1 MRLVVDA
8 NILVAELIRVRG
20 RKLIVRPE
28 LELYMAEKAW
38 DETTYELNKRIE
50 KMVQRN
56 VLSQEV
62 GQSLFADAIALA
74 EAKVFV
80 VFHEVYAPY
89 ETVARNRIPRDP
101 NDWFTVALAL
111 AIEAAIWTSDHDFLG
126 CGVATWA
133 TDTLLTHLDS
143 SNQLKM

>member
-28 LELYMAEKAW
+28 LELYMAEGAW

-50 KMVQRN
+50 KLVQRN
-56 VLSQEV
+56 LFSQEV
-62 GQSLFADAIALA
+62 RQNLLTDAVALA
-74 EAKVFV
+74 EAKISIVP
-80 VFHEVYAPY
+80 HEVYAAY

-111 AIEAAIWTSDHDFLG
+111 ALEAAIWTSDNDFLG
-126 CGVATWA
+126 CGIATWT
-133 TDTLLTHLDS
+133 TDTLLTHLAN
-143 SNQLKM
+143 SN

>member
-8 NILVAELIRVRG
+8 NILVSELIRERG
-20 RKLIVRPE
+20 RKLIARPE

-50 KMVQRN
+50 KMIGRGVF
-56 VLSQEV
+56 SPSV
-62 GQSLFADAIALA
+62 GQSLLTDAIALA
-74 EAKVFV
+74 EVKVAIV
-80 VFHEVYAPY
+80 PHEIYAIY

-111 AIEAAIWTSDHDFLG
+111 AIEAAIWTTDNDFLG
-126 CGVATWA
+126 CGVATWT
-133 TDTLLTHLDS
+133 TDTLLTHLNNAS
-143 SNQLKM
+143 